1 MEVGKLLN
9 NDNDNENIN
18 EMEIIWLII
27 VWAEVMK
34 TILEKMN

>member
-9 NDNDNENIN
+9 DNKNNN

-27 VWAEVMK
+27 VWAAVMK
-34 TILEKMN
+34 TILEKL